1 MSTHAA
7 IPWEEDGRREC
18 RVCGRPITPAG
29 AYPVLH
35 AGEQY
40 RPSPPLREDAPGFAA
55 ALRAAQAAIT
65 DVPAEAGDDD
75 KLRAVVEGIY
85 RAGLIIRRPRRATR
99 SLTGGVAGGAEQHTS
114 EAA

>member
-1 MSTHAA
+1 MSAHAA

-35 AGEQY
+35 TGEQY
-40 RPSPPLREDAPGFAA
+40 SPTPPLREDAPGFAA
-55 ALRAAQAAIT
+55 ALQAARSAIT
-65 DVPAEAGDDD
+65 DVPVEADDDD

-99 SLTGGVAGGAEQHTS
+99 SLTGGVEHHAS